1 MLFSEQ
7 NEKHYNLYSVWEAT
21 DRNSQKK
28 KKKLKNTY
36 RKIWKIGRQL
46 KAGKEGIV
54 AFLMKINTYKYVRKH
69 GGP

>member
-1 MLFSEQ
+1 M
-7 NEKHYNLYSVWEAT
+7 
-21 DRNSQKK
+21 RNITTCIVYGKQLTEIHKK
-28 KKKLKNTY
+28 KNKKLKNTY